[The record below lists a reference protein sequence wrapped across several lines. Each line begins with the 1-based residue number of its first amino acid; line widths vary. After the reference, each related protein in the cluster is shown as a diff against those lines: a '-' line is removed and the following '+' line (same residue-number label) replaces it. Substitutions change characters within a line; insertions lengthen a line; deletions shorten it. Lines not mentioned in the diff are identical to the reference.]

1 MQDFDFKKFEELS
14 KRKDLE
20 EIIKDFD
27 WKTFEKIV
35 AHIFEMNGF
44 KVKTNFRFKTSR
56 RFEVDVIAIS
66 DLYVFCVE
74 CKEWGRGRQKTSG
87 LKKAVEMQEV
97 RMRELKKSLNH
108 NPIANKMLKI
118 AKQIFFSLVVTWHE
132 EELIKES
139 STLVVP
145 IWKLNEFIRN
155 FENYI

>member
-56 RFEVDVIAIS
+56 RFEIDVIAIS

-108 NPIANKMLKI
+108 NPIASKMLKI
-118 AKQIFFSLVVTWHE
+118 AKQNFFSLIVTWHE